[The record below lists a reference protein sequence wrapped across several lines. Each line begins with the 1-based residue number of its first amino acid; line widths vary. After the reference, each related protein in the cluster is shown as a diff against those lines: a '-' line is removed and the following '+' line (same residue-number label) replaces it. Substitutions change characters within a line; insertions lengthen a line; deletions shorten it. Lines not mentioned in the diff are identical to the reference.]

1 MFICLC
7 VVITCIQVS
16 HHISVFYECVW
27 EFIILYTR
35 IDIFVLIQLKR
46 SVYKY
51 IHFIK
56 INIFFNSLSLSLFPF
71 FFVVRII
78 CLCFFFL
85 LYFCFVN
92 FYINI
97 YTYFWFYANVYFIVR
112 YVKYMQMVNDSF
124 LILSYIYIRYILR
137 LVIIFGFSIFIYIL
151 YYYIYVKVLHSF
163 FSLLLFFFYK

>member
-46 SVYKY
+46 SVHKY
-51 IHFIK
+51 F
-56 INIFFNSLSLSLFPF
+56 FFNSLSLSLFPF

-112 YVKYMQMVNDSF
+112 YVKYMQMANDSF
-124 LILSYIYIRYILR
+124 LILSYIYIYDIFY

-151 YYYIYVKVLHSF
+151 YYYICKSP
-163 FSLLLFFFYK
+163 SLFFLVVVVLFL